1 MRMRALTT
9 AAAGCSKHDVANEMP
24 ADGHQALPFT
34 GQEFG
39 TSTWQLMRML
49 HPPCKYVEGPR
60 YLRCRIAEN
69 YFEFSIE
76 DDYFGSR

>member
-1 MRMRALTT
+1 
-9 AAAGCSKHDVANEMP
+9 
-24 ADGHQALPFT
+24 
-34 GQEFG
+34 
-39 TSTWQLMRML
+39 MRML